1 MAEPRTVLLGL
12 RSNVH
17 FFASH
22 QGFAKLDAR
31 VKALS
36 LLYDHV
42 VLEDGVYEGSVGE
55 AGSDGW
61 VMPLMSEEQ
70 LRPLRTRRGERFAV
84 RAWLEGSDTKSTV
97 FDTTLVRSFRAQF
110 ISIADQA
117 ASADPDWLSLEGFD
131 SLDSDVREADRLRG
145 SWEWED
151 REILDELL
159 VDLPRFL
166 KGAIVRHL
174 YTDLARA
181 YVLGID
187 ASPDGEH
194 SRLLNM
200 KVSDQ
205 SIAAM
210 SGGRT
215 LRLAVPDIR
224 NATWE
229 DVAELRKDPG
239 LKNLRAK
246 LQEIDVA
253 GLTDEEVIR
262 TLEREHAEELRRRMP
277 RWRGFAVKVGWNL
290 LSFVPLVG
298 PPSSAFQTAGS
309 LASTVRARRHWTATL
324 MRIRR
329 RAEARRE
336 DAAG

>member
-55 AGSDGW
+55 TGSDGW
-61 VMPLMSEEQ
+61 VMPLISEEQ
-70 LRPLRTRRGERFAV
+70 LRPLRTRRGQRFTV
-84 RAWLEGSDTKSTV
+84 RAWLGGSDTKSTV
-97 FDTTLVRSFRAQF
+97 FDTTLVKSFRAQF

-117 ASADPDWLSLEGFD
+117 AAANPDWLSLEAFD
-131 SLDSDVREADRLRG
+131 SLDSEVKEADRLRG

-151 REILDELL
+151 RKILDELL
-159 VDLPRFL
+159 AGLPRFL
-166 KGAIVRHL
+166 KSTIIRHL

-181 YVLGID
+181 YVWGID
-187 ASPDGEH
+187 AAPDGEH

-224 NATWE
+224 HATWE
-229 DVAELRKDPG
+229 DLAGLRKDPG

-253 GLTDEEVIR
+253 GLTDEEVVR
-262 TLEREHAEELRRRMP
+262 RLEREHAEELSRRMP
-277 RWRGFAVKVGWNL
+277 QWRRFAATVGWNL
-290 LSFVPLVG
+290 LSFVPAVG
-298 PPSSAFQTAGS
+298 PASSTAQTAGS
-309 LASTVRARRHWTATL
+309 LAATVRARRHWTATL

-329 RAEARRE
+329 RAESRS
-336 DAAG
+336 